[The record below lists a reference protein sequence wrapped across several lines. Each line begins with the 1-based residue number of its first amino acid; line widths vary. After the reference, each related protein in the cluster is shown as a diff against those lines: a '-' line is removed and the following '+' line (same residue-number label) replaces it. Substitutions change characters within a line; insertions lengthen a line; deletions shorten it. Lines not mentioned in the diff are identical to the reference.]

1 MVLSFERNILGDYMY
16 LNHSYSYIIAF
27 ISLMCLNLPEP
38 KGILDGI
45 SFDHQ
50 ITSYSKLLYSV
61 LHLMGFSLLY
71 LQMKQRMST
80 DFNHES
86 YLTFFT

>member
-1 MVLSFERNILGDYMY
+1 
-16 LNHSYSYIIAF
+16 
-27 ISLMCLNLPEP
+27 MCLNLPEP

-86 YLTFFT
+86 YSTFFT